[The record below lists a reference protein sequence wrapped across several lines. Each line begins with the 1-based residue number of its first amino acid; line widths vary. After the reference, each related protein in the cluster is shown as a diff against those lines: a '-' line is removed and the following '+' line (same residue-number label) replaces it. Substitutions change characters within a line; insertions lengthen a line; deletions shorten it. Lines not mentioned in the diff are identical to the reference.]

1 MVFTFDVSVRHVVA
15 IMKLVSKA
23 NKRVT
28 HMVYSST
35 FEAAN
40 INLIQT

>member
-1 MVFTFDVSVRHVVA
+1 MILTFYVLVRHVVA

-28 HMVYSST
+28 HLVYWNT

-40 INLIQT
+40 INLI